1 MSFTES
7 RKNKLGEH
15 MRYGSTARR
24 VRSNNTG
31 TNGSNNGS
39 HNSNRGGQGG
49 HNQQRRTV
57 TNKNKVFDSNG
68 PDVRIRGTAY
78 QIIEKYLTLAKDS
91 ASAGDRVLAES
102 YLQYAE
108 HYQRIISSWEDEYAP
123 DPFDPRYEEAS
134 AAYVQYLVMKANQPP
149 QMDDDGLDNNEDI
162 GNRQDEEVDLGL
174 PGSIVAAPR
183 QVEIVQKSAEMADA

>member
-1 MSFTES
+1 
-7 RKNKLGEH
+7 

-24 VRSNNTG
+24 VRSNNS
-31 TNGSNNGS
+31 NGGGN
-39 HNSNRGGQGG
+39 NSNRGGGNGQ
-49 HNQQRRTV
+49 NNQRRTF

-123 DPFDPRYEEAS
+123 DPFDPRYEETS
-134 AAYVQYLVMKANQPP
+134 AAYVQYLAMKASMPV
-149 QMDDDGLDNNEDI
+149 QMDDEDDESLGNEI
-162 GNRQDEEVDLGL
+162 SQSEDLGL
-174 PGSIVAAPR
+174 PSSIVSAPR
-183 QVEIVQKSAEMADA
+183 QVEITQKSAELADA

>member
-1 MSFTES
+1 
-7 RKNKLGEH
+7 

-24 VRSNNTG
+24 VRSNNPG
-31 TNGSNNGS
+31 NNGSNNGG
-39 HNSNRGGQGG
+39 NNPNRNGGNGGQG
-49 HNQQRRTV
+49 QQRRTF

-123 DPFDPRYEEAS
+123 DPFDPRYEETS
-134 AAYVQYLVMKANQPP
+134 AAYVQYLSMKASQPAP
-149 QMDDDGLDNNEDI
+149 AIEDENENF
-162 GNRQDEEVDLGL
+162 GNEHAADEDLGL
-174 PGSIVAAPR
+174 PGSIVAAPK
-183 QVEIVQKSAEMADA
+183 VAEASQKSKEMADA

>member
-1 MSFTES
+1 
-7 RKNKLGEH
+7 

-24 VRSNNTG
+24 PRSN
-31 TNGSNNGS
+31 NGSNNGGG
-39 HNSNRGGQGG
+39 NPNRNGGNGGQG
-49 HNQQRRTV
+49 QQRRTF

-123 DPFDPRYEEAS
+123 DPFDPRYEETS
-134 AAYVQYLVMKANQPP
+134 AAYVQYLSMKASQPAP
-149 QMDDDGLDNNEDI
+149 IIEDENENFGNEHAADD
-162 GNRQDEEVDLGL
+162 DLGL

-183 QVEIVQKSAEMADA
+183 AAEISQKSKELADA

>member
-1 MSFTES
+1 
-7 RKNKLGEH
+7 
-15 MRYGSTARR
+15 MRYGSASRR
-24 VRSNNTG
+24 MRNN
-31 TNGSNNGS
+31 NGSNNT
-39 HNSNRGGQGG
+39 NRGGGQG
-49 HNQQRRTV
+49 QQRRSF

-78 QIIEKYLTLAKDS
+78 QIIEKYMALAKDS

-134 AAYVQYLVMKANQPP
+134 AAYAQYLAMKANSPAEE
-149 QMDDDGLDNNEDI
+149 MV
-162 GNRQDEEVDLGL
+162 DEEMDEEEDLSL
-174 PGSIVAAPR
+174 PSSIVSAPR
-183 QVEIVQKSAEMADA
+183 QVEISQKTAELADA

>member
-1 MSFTES
+1 
-7 RKNKLGEH
+7 

-24 VRSNNTG
+24 VRSNN
-31 TNGSNNGS
+31 GSNNGGN
-39 HNSNRGGQGG
+39 NSNRGGGNGGQG
-49 HNQQRRTV
+49 QQRRTF

-91 ASAGDRVLAES
+91 AAAGDRVLSES

-123 DPFDPRYEEAS
+123 DPFDPRYEETS
-134 AAYVQYLVMKANQPP
+134 AAYVQYLSMKANQSPSV
-149 QMDDDGLDNNEDI
+149 L
-162 GNRQDEEVDLGL
+162 QDENESFGNEQDSSDDLGL

-183 QVEIVQKSAEMADA
+183 AAEVSQKSPELADA

>member
-1 MSFTES
+1 
-7 RKNKLGEH
+7 

-24 VRSNNTG
+24 VRSNN
-31 TNGSNNGS
+31 GSNNGGNN
-39 HNSNRGGQGG
+39 HSNRSGGNNGG
-49 HNQQRRTV
+49 NQQRRTF

-123 DPFDPRYEEAS
+123 DPFDPRYEETS
-134 AAYVQYLVMKANQPP
+134 AAYVQFLAMKASQPASFNDE
-149 QMDDDGLDNNEDI
+149 DDESLGNEVSE
-162 GNRQDEEVDLGL
+162 QDDLGL
-174 PGSIVAAPR
+174 PSSLIAAPKAI
-183 QVEIVQKSAEMADA
+183 EIAQQSHELADA

>member
-1 MSFTES
+1 
-7 RKNKLGEH
+7 

-24 VRSNNTG
+24 VRSNN
-31 TNGSNNGS
+31 GSN
-39 HNSNRGGQGG
+39 NSNRGGGNGQ
-49 HNQQRRTV
+49 NNQRRTF

-123 DPFDPRYEEAS
+123 DPFDPRYEETS
-134 AAYVQYLVMKANQPP
+134 AAYVQYLAMKASQPA
-149 QMDDDGLDNNEDI
+149 QLNDDEDNESLGNEI
-162 GNRQDEEVDLGL
+162 AQNEDLGL
-174 PGSIVAAPR
+174 PSSIVSAPL
-183 QVEIVQKSAEMADA
+183 QMEISQKSNEMADA

>member
-7 RKNKLGEH
+7 RGNKLGEN

-24 VRSNNTG
+24 VRSNNP
-31 TNGSNNGS
+31 NGGGN
-39 HNSNRGGQGG
+39 NSNRGGGNGQ
-49 HNQQRRTV
+49 NNQRRSF

-123 DPFDPRYEEAS
+123 DPFDPRYEETS
-134 AAYVQYLVMKANQPP
+134 AAYVQYLAMKASQPV
-149 QMDDDGLDNNEDI
+149 QLNDEDDESLGNEIAQND
-162 GNRQDEEVDLGL
+162 DLGL
-174 PGSIVAAPR
+174 PNSLISAPR
-183 QVEIVQKSAEMADA
+183 QVEISQKSAELADA

>member
-1 MSFTES
+1 
-7 RKNKLGEH
+7 
-15 MRYGSTARR
+15 MRYGSAARR
-24 VRSNNTG
+24 VRGN
-31 TNGSNNGS
+31 NGSN
-39 HNSNRGGQGG
+39 NSNRGGGNP
-49 HNQQRRTV
+49 HNNQRRSF

-78 QIIEKYLTLAKDS
+78 QIVEKYLTLAKDS

-134 AAYVQYLVMKANQPP
+134 AAYAQYLAMKASQPVLAEESEEIS
-149 QMDDDGLDNNEDI
+149 GNELSTD
-162 GNRQDEEVDLGL
+162 DLGL
-174 PGSIVAAPR
+174 PEAMMSRPAEV
-183 QVEIVQKSAEMADA
+183 VQKSAELADA

>member
-1 MSFTES
+1 
-7 RKNKLGEH
+7 

-24 VRSNNTG
+24 VRGNNP
-31 TNGSNNGS
+31 NNGGGN
-39 HNSNRGGQGG
+39 NSNRGGGG
-49 HNQQRRTV
+49 QNNQRRTF

-123 DPFDPRYEEAS
+123 DPFDPRYEETS
-134 AAYVQYLVMKANQPP
+134 AAYVQYLAMKASQPA
-149 QMDDDGLDNNEDI
+149 QLNDEDDESLGNEIAQND
-162 GNRQDEEVDLGL
+162 DLAL
-174 PGSIVAAPR
+174 PSSLVAAPR
-183 QVEIVQKSAEMADA
+183 QIEISQKSSEMADA

>member
-1 MSFTES
+1 
-7 RKNKLGEH
+7 

-24 VRSNNTG
+24 PRSNNG
-31 TNGSNNGS
+31 PSNGGNNP
-39 HNSNRGGQGG
+39 NRGSGHNGG
-49 HNQQRRTV
+49 GNQQRRTF

-123 DPFDPRYEEAS
+123 DPFDPRYEETS
-134 AAYVQYLVMKANQPP
+134 AAYVQYLSMKASQPAP
-149 QMDDDGLDNNEDI
+149 IIEEENENFGNEQAADD
-162 GNRQDEEVDLGL
+162 DLGL

-183 QVEIVQKSAEMADA
+183 AAEIAHQAKELADA

>member
-1 MSFTES
+1 
-7 RKNKLGEH
+7 

-24 VRSNNTG
+24 VRSNN
-31 TNGSNNGS
+31 GSNNGG
-39 HNSNRGGQGG
+39 NNQNRGGG
-49 HNQQRRTV
+49 NQQRRTF

-123 DPFDPRYEEAS
+123 DPFDPRYEETS
-134 AAYVQYLVMKANQPP
+134 AAYVQYLSMKASQPAP
-149 QMDDDGLDNNEDI
+149 TVDEENESFGNEQASDDDLA
-162 GNRQDEEVDLGL
+162 L
-174 PGSIVAAPR
+174 PGSIVATPR
-183 QVEIVQKSAEMADA
+183 TAETAQKAKELADA

>member
-1 MSFTES
+1 
-7 RKNKLGEH
+7 

-24 VRSNNTG
+24 VRSNNS
-31 TNGSNNGS
+31 GSNGGN
-39 HNSNRGGQGG
+39 NPNRGNGG
-49 HNQQRRTV
+49 NGGNQQRRTF

-123 DPFDPRYEEAS
+123 DPFDPRYEETS
-134 AAYVQYLVMKANQPP
+134 AAYVQYLSMKASQPAP
-149 QMDDDGLDNNEDI
+149 IVEEENENF
-162 GNRQDEEVDLGL
+162 GNAQSSEDDLGL
-174 PGSIVAAPR
+174 PGSIIGAPR
-183 QVEIVQKSAEMADA
+183 VSEVSQQSKELADA

>member
-1 MSFTES
+1 
-7 RKNKLGEH
+7 

-24 VRSNNTG
+24 VRNN
-31 TNGSNNGS
+31 NGSNNGG
-39 HNSNRGGQGG
+39 NNPNRGGGQ
-49 HNQQRRTV
+49 NQQRRTF

-123 DPFDPRYEEAS
+123 DPFDPRYEETS
-134 AAYVQYLVMKANQPP
+134 AAYVQFLAMKASQPAP
-149 QMDDDGLDNNEDI
+149 LAEDENENI
-162 GNRQDEEVDLGL
+162 GNEHVAEDDLGL

-183 QVEIVQKSAEMADA
+183 SVEIAQKAPELADA

>member
-1 MSFTES
+1 
-7 RKNKLGEH
+7 

-24 VRSNNTG
+24 VRSNNPG
-31 TNGSNNGS
+31 NNGG
-39 HNSNRGGQGG
+39 NNPNRGGQGG
-49 HNQQRRTV
+49 GQNQQRRTF

-123 DPFDPRYEEAS
+123 DPFDPRYEETS
-134 AAYVQYLVMKANQPP
+134 AAYVQFLAMKASQPAP
-149 QMDDDGLDNNEDI
+149 SADDENENI
-162 GNRQDEEVDLGL
+162 GNVHAEEDDLGL

-183 QVEIVQKSAEMADA
+183 NVEMSQKTPELADA

>member
-1 MSFTES
+1 
-7 RKNKLGEH
+7 

-24 VRSNNTG
+24 VRSNSG
-31 TNGSNNGS
+31 SNGSNNGG
-39 HNSNRGGQGG
+39 NNPNRSGG
-49 HNQQRRTV
+49 NQQRRTF

-123 DPFDPRYEEAS
+123 DPFDPRYEETS
-134 AAYVQYLVMKANQPP
+134 AAYVQYLSMKATQPASVVE
-149 QMDDDGLDNNEDI
+149 DENESF
-162 GNRQDEEVDLGL
+162 GNERPEGDLGL

-183 QVEIVQKSAEMADA
+183 VAETSQNSKELADA